1 MEEVGVVIKVKESI
15 ATVVVQKKGTCDTC
29 TIEGACETTKDG
41 MEIDALN
48 PLNAKEGQTVRIVIR
63 PGTYIKGS
71 MLFYGLPLIFF
82 IAGTIAGN
90 SAAGKY
96 FPGSNAE
103 LVSAAFGFIF
113 LVLSIIC
120 IKFLTDKTGENIKFK
135 PYIEEIIE

>member
-15 ATVVVQKKGTCDTC
+15 ATVVVQKKGTCDSC
-29 TIEGACETTKDG
+29 TEGACESTSEG
-41 MEIDALN
+41 MKIDALN
-48 PLNAKEGQTVRIVIR
+48 PLNAKKGQTVRIVIR
-63 PGTYIKGS
+63 PGTYLRGS

-90 SAAGKY
+90 AAAGKY

-103 LVSAAFGFIF
+103 LISAASGFAALII
-113 LVLSIIC
+113 SIVS
-120 IKFLTDKTGENIKFK
+120 IKLWTDKGGENIKFR